1 MEDRPGFPPR
11 LALLISITAVSTASI
26 LIRMSDGPPLA
37 IAAYRLVFST
47 IILLPFFLRFD
58 GYRKLQVMTPRR
70 LAGLAGIGV
79 VLAIHFASWITSLS
93 FTTVA
98 SSAILV
104 HIDPIFVAL
113 VSHYLLKDRVT
124 RRMAVGIAVAFF
136 GSAMIAVA
144 DAGVGGL
151 SLYGDLLALVG
162 GVMLGIYILGGRVIR
177 RDLDLYSYVTPVY
190 ATASLVLVLMALVSG
205 TPLTG
210 YPVDEYVLFFA
221 IALVPMIFG
230 HTMYNWAL
238 RYVSA
243 PLVSMSLL
251 GEPVG
256 ATILALVFL
265 DEVPGAMAL
274 IGGMV
279 TLAGILMCAYRPE

>member
-11 LALLISITAVSTASI
+11 LALLISIMAVSTASI
-26 LIRMSDGPPLA
+26 LIRMSNGPPLA
-37 IAAYRLVFST
+37 IAAYRMLFST
-47 IILLPFFLRFD
+47 LILLPFFLHFD
-58 GYRKLQVMTPRR
+58 GYRKLRSMSTRG
-70 LAGLAGIGV
+70 LAGLMGIGM

-98 SSAILV
+98 SSAIFV
-104 HIDPIFVAL
+104 HIDPIFVAI
-113 VSHYLLKDRVT
+113 VSHFFLKERVT
-124 RRMAVGIAVAFF
+124 KRMVVGIAVAFI
-136 GSAMIAVA
+136 GSTMIALG
-144 DAGVGGL
+144 DAGIGEL
-151 SLYGDLLALVG
+151 NLYGDLLALVG
-162 GVMLGIYILGGRVIR
+162 GVMLGIYILGGRILR
-177 RDLDLYSYVTPVY
+177 RDLDLTSYVTPVY
-190 ATASLVLVLMALVSG
+190 ATASVILVLMSLLSG

-230 HTMYNWAL
+230 HTVYNWAL

-256 ATILALVFL
+256 ASILALLFL
-265 DEVPGAMAL
+265 DEVPGFMGL
-274 IGGMV
+274 LGGVV